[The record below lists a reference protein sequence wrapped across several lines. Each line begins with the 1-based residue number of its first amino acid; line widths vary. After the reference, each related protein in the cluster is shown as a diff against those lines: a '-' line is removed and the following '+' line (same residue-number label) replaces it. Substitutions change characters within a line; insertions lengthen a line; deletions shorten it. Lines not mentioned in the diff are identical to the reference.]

1 MIERLFFL
9 TVRKIGD
16 GEMGGLEPSDELVS
30 FASSSSGFPHAQ
42 NPTFIKGSSK
52 YNNWFK

>member
-9 TVRKIGD
+9 TVRKTGD
-16 GEMGGLEPSDELVS
+16 GEMEGLEPSDELVS
-30 FASSSSGFPHAQ
+30 FTSSSSFPHAP